1 MAEFTLIG
9 FEKYLQASDSSL
21 FADVVLPEGI
31 DKEVLLDTII
41 LKGGEFEPV
50 YLDPYFMKS
59 AIKSWSIKWNR
70 TFTKWLTALSID
82 YNPLENYDRF
92 EEWANNSTDDRTESA
107 TAHDVSNS
115 TGSGTTNNGRSAYN
129 SASDYNKHDNSV
141 TNSLGSNESTANT
154 EAEGSNKHNDTHSG
168 RMHGN
173 IGVTT
178 SQQMLQSELD
188 IAKWSLYDQIADM
201 FINEF
206 LIMIY

>member
-9 FEKYLQASDSSL
+9 FEKYLKASNSSL

-31 DKEVLLDTII
+31 DKEVLVDTII

-50 YLDPYFMKS
+50 YMDPYFMKS

-70 TFTKWLTALSID
+70 TFSKWLTALSID
-82 YNPLENYDRF
+82 YNPLENYDRI
-92 EEWANNSTDDRTESA
+92 EDSTDTRTETA
-107 TAHDVSNS
+107 EAHDESS
-115 TGSGTTNNGRSAYN
+115 SSGSGTTNNGRSAYN
-129 SASDYNKHDNSV
+129 STSDYNNHDNSS
-141 TNSLGSNESTANT
+141 TNSTGSNISDALT
-154 EAEGSNKHNDTHSG
+154 EANGNTVHHA
-168 RMHGN
+168 RLHGN